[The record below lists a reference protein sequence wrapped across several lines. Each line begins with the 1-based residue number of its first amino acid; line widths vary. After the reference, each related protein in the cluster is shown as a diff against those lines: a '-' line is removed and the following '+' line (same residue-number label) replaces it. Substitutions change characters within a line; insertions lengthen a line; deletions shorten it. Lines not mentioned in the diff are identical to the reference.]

1 MDDGNEKSQEH
12 WGYLLASWVAY
23 CARDFQP
30 VIEGMGKCAN
40 RMIFIEVDKNKH
52 LKMIEGIDS

>member
-12 WGYLLASWVAY
+12 CGYLLVGRAAN

-30 VIEGMGKCAN
+30 AIEGMGKCAN
-40 RMIFIEVDKNKH
+40 RMIFVEVDKNKN
-52 LKMIEGIDS
+52 LRIIERID